1 MSHATIPGAN
11 CVNSMMSKNW
21 GIWCRC
27 CNSFATAKSF
37 ARHFLLVLKILLKM
51 TIVQMRQD
59 NGAPGTC
66 RQSEL
71 HFVMDR

>member
-27 CNSFATAKSF
+27 CIALLQQKVWL
-37 ARHFLLVLKILLKM
+37 RHFLLVLKILLKM

>member
-1 MSHATIPGAN
+1 
-11 CVNSMMSKNW
+11 
-21 GIWCRC
+21 
-27 CNSFATAKSF
+27 
-37 ARHFLLVLKILLKM
+37 M

-71 HFVMDR
+71 HFVMDRNIALFTTMLLAWQNAAHKATAWT

>member
-1 MSHATIPGAN
+1 MLH
-11 CVNSMMSKNW
+11 
-21 GIWCRC
+21 
-27 CNSFATAKSF
+27 SFAAAKSL
-37 ARHFLLVLKILLKM
+37 AGHFLLVLKILLKM

>member
-11 CVNSMMSKNW
+11 CVNSMMLH
-21 GIWCRC
+21 
-27 CNSFATAKSF
+27 SFATAKSF